1 MTVATKLASQP
12 RSVTD
17 ADAVRPSAAAAAR
30 ADDRPPAAEVL
41 GSRRRRLPPVALS
54 AVSLLIYALLMPWL
68 FQVFGPG
75 VESVAVV
82 AVVFGAAGFGMRG
95 GLVMALLL
103 VAYHVAAYLWLLDQP
118 LATALHSG
126 SLPANLVLPL
136 IGVVV
141 GRLRDLQ
148 QLLNTEMT
156 DAAATRSALQRTSV
170 EANAANQAKSDFLAR
185 MSHEIR
191 TPMHGVIGMSQL
203 LLESRLAERQRE
215 YAEMIRSSANAL
227 LLIVN
232 DILDFSKVEAGR
244 LSLDPVDFELTAV
257 IEEVANLMRVQA
269 KSKGLALV
277 LLSAPTVPEHV
288 YGDPGRLRQILIN
301 LLGNALKFTA
311 EGEVLLEL
319 TVLAQPEADA
329 EVRFTVRDSG
339 IGMTPDQASRIFE
352 PFQQADGSST
362 RHYGGT
368 GLGLTISQELVELM
382 GGTITVTATPGQGS
396 AFSFAVHFA
405 KVAPP
410 VLPVLPDLPRGLEAI
425 GQLKGVRTALV
436 CEGESGDN
444 TLTLRLISLGLR
456 VERYDGMDRAL
467 TVLRADAKGPDPVR
481 LCVLDVLQVDEPAL
495 DLARLLTSDP
505 DLAAVVP
512 VLVAVETAGTSSRD
526 VENAGFAAFLE
537 RPLDQSLLGEGL
549 RAALGLGAVGRSTR
563 KRTLMVT
570 RHSVIAQKQLERPR
584 VLLAEDNRINQVIA
598 VKLLERQGMRVD
610 VVGDG
615 RQAVE
620 ASAQRRYAAIFM
632 DCLMPEMDGFEATR
646 QIRAR
651 EAQTGA
657 APVPIIAMTASAMEG
672 DRERTEQAG
681 MNDFLAKPVEGNTL
695 EEALTRWLPGRRALL
710 SRSRISSHRRT
721 DLPVDVTVLGNLK
734 RAGGPEV
741 VRVAID
747 LFLEAGNESIVEI
760 EDALAAGDAAQI
772 RMVVHRF
779 KGSCGSVGARAMAL
793 ICGRMEQASGA
804 GPLVLDGELE
814 SLRDEFRRVEQ
825 ALRAYRT
832 AGSSAFEPMDVG

>member
-1 MTVATKLASQP
+1 MVTKLASQSESAP
-12 RSVTD
+12 QSN
-17 ADAVRPSAAAAAR
+17 APHANAAASAH
-30 ADDRPPAAEVL
+30 PESPTPA
-41 GSRRRRLPPVALS
+41 SRSRLPPVVLS
-54 AVSLLIYALLMPWL
+54 AVSLLVYALLMPPL
-68 FQVFGPG
+68 FRVFGPG

-82 AVVFGAAGFGMRG
+82 TVVIGAAGFGMRG
-95 GLVMALLL
+95 GLIMALLL
-103 VAYHVAAYLWLLDQP
+103 VAYHIAAYAWLLDQP
-118 LATALHSG
+118 LAIALHSG
-126 SLPANLVLPL
+126 SLPANIVLPL
-136 IGVVV
+136 IGAVV

-148 QLLNTEMT
+148 LLLNTEMSG
-156 DAAATRSALQRTSV
+156 AAATRSALQRTTV

-288 YGDPGRLRQILIN
+288 HGDPGRLRQILIN

-319 TVLAQPEADA
+319 TVLTQTADDA
-329 EVRFTVRDSG
+329 EVRFTVRDTG
-339 IGMTPDQASRIFE
+339 IGMTPAQARHIFE

-362 RHYGGT
+362 RHFGGT
-368 GLGLTISQELVELM
+368 GLGLTICQELVELM
-382 GGTITVTATPGQGS
+382 GGKIAVASTQGQGS
-396 AFSFAVHFA
+396 AFSFALRFP
-405 KVAPP
+405 KVAEPGEP
-410 VLPVLPDLPRGLEAI
+410 ALPDLPRGLDAI
-425 GQLKGVRTALV
+425 GELKGVRTMLV

-444 TLTLRLISLGLR
+444 TLTLRLSSLGLR
-456 VERYDGMDRAL
+456 VERYEGMDSAL
-467 TVLRADAKGPDPVR
+467 IALRSDAKGPDPVR

-495 DLARLLTSDP
+495 DLARLVTSDP
-505 DLAAVVP
+505 DLTAVVP
-512 VLVAVETAGTSSRD
+512 VLVAVEAAGISSRD

-537 RPLDQSLLGEGL
+537 QPLDQSLLGEGL
-549 RAALGLGAVGRSTR
+549 RAALGVGTAGRSSR

-570 RHSVIAQKQLERPR
+570 RHSVIAQKQPERPR

-620 ASAQRRYAAIFM
+620 ASAQRRYAVIFM
-632 DCLMPEMDGFEATR
+632 DCLMPEVDGFEATR

-672 DRERTEQAG
+672 DRERTEVAG
-681 MNDFLAKPVEGNTL
+681 MNDFLSKPVEGHTL
-695 EEALTRWLPGRRALL
+695 EEALSRWLPGRRALL
-710 SRSRISSHRRT
+710 SRTRASSHRRT

-747 LFLEAGNESIVEI
+747 LFLEAGSESIAEI
-760 EDALAAGDAAQI
+760 ENALAAGDAAQI

-804 GPLVLDGELE
+804 GPLVLEGELE

-825 ALRAYRT
+825 ALRAYR
-832 AGSSAFEPMDVG
+832 ASGSGAFEPMDLG